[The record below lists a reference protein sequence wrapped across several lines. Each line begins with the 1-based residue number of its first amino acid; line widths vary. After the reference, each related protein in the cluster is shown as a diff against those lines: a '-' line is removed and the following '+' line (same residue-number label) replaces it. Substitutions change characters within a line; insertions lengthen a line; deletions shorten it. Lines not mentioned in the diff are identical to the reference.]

1 VHVAASWPPRHFK
14 EPTQEPARTR
24 GAPLP
29 VEGALVCL
37 KCSGC
42 GDRSASAPDPQAVRA
57 GLPDAEGL
65 TTRVLTLT
73 IGPSERSA
81 LMDDREI
88 QAPYN
93 KSTNRYPSTTSTTST
108 SRRSTRSWASTSPE
122 QGLECLARDESRA
135 AGFVH
140 RPGSHKSR
148 TSRHPLRTAGF
159 QQNELFH
166 I

>member
-1 VHVAASWPPRHFK
+1 MSPPPRCPGISK
-14 EPTQEPARTR
+14 PTRESPRTR
-24 GAPLP
+24 DAPLP
-29 VEGALVCL
+29 GWRVGMSEMLRMRRPQC
-37 KCSGC
+37 K
-42 GDRSASAPDPQAVRA
+42 RPDPQAVRA
-57 GLPDAEGL
+57 GRLTQRGLP
-65 TTRVLTLT
+65 TRVLTPT